1 MGKVVVGVVLRER
14 LGEDGVRALDEYVE
28 QRAEVWRSDVVNT
41 CSERLDT
48 RLQNYAGKNDVID
61 GFSKVLDKL
70 AETKIELADRLSN
83 MRVEIVRWSFAF
95 WLGQIVVIMGAIFMM
110 FRLLTSYLN

>member
-1 MGKVVVGVVLRER
+1 
-14 LGEDGVRALDEYVE
+14 
-28 QRAEVWRSDVVNT
+28 
-41 CSERLDT
+41 
-48 RLQNYAGKNDVID
+48 
-61 GFSKVLDKL
+61 
-70 AETKIELADRLSN
+70 

>member
-1 MGKVVVGVVLRER
+1 MGKGVIGVVLRER
-14 LGEDGVRALDEYVE
+14 LGEDGVRALDDYVE
-28 QRAEVWRSDVVNT
+28 QRAEVWRSDMVNI
-41 CSERLDT
+41 CSDRLDT
-48 RLQNYAGKNDVID
+48 RLQNYAGKNDVLD

-95 WLGQIVVIMGAIFMM
+95 WLGQIAVIMGAIFMM
-110 FRLLTSYLN
+110 FRLLSSYLT